1 MSYVN
6 HLLLV
11 CLCNH
16 YFIFVISNFN
26 FQNYI
31 VIDERDNQDIAE
43 LLDEAD
49 PELNSEFENLNAGT
63 ISIAEKRSLQRQGE
77 QHSH

>member
-1 MSYVN
+1 M
-6 HLLLV
+6 
-11 CLCNH
+11 
-16 YFIFVISNFN
+16 

-31 VIDERDNQDIAE
+31 VIDERDSQDIAE

-49 PELNSEFENLNAGT
+49 PELNSEFENPNVGT

-77 QHSH
+77 QHFHYFFIVK